1 MESHHFPNY
10 QEAKQKQSDPTKG
23 VQLLEQGIADDL
35 KSKGI
40 EIRNFIPYIQLHEF
54 EALLFSSA
62 EGFSLFNN
70 PSIVADINS
79 IITRYENPEDI
90 NDSPLTAPSK
100 RIIAIFEKQGLR
112 YEKII
117 DGNNI
122 ATKIGIET
130 LMERCPRFRNWVQ
143 LLIAK
148 TL

>member
-1 MESHHFPNY
+1 M
-10 QEAKQKQSDPTKG
+10 
-23 VQLLEQGIADDL
+23 
-35 KSKGI
+35 
-40 EIRNFIPYIQLHEF
+40 
-54 EALLFSSA
+54 

-70 PSIVADINS
+70 PSIVADIKS
-79 IITRYENPEDI
+79 IITRYDNPEDI

-130 LMERCPRFRNWVQ
+130 LMEGCPRFRNWVQ
-143 LLIAK
+143 LLITK